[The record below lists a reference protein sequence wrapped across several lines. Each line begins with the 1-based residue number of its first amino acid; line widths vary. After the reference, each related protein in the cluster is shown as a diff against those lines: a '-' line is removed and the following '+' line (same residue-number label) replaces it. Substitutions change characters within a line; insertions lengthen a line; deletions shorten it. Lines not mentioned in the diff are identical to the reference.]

1 MVVLGEDQS
10 FSLTANVLTPGEQ
23 SLVLKGYITQRRSD
37 GLYAAPLI
45 PQLFYGVTGAQ
56 LGPSWRQ
63 NLSTTGEQ
71 VILSRQAG
79 YPQVPYEELAW
90 RKVSD
95 QEVSRLEAAPPVG
108 IPWDWV
114 VAGLGFLS
122 LIALAGYVAWTQS
135 LRLT

>member
-1 MVVLGEDQS
+1 MLNEDQS
-10 FSLTANVLTPGEQ
+10 FSLSAYVTSPGYQ
-23 SLVLKGYITQRRSD
+23 TIALRGYLVERRSD
-37 GLYAAPLI
+37 GVYVAPLI

-63 NLSTTGEQ
+63 YFSSTGEQ
-71 VILSRQAG
+71 VILSRSG
-79 YPQVPYEELAW
+79 GKPEVPHEELYW

-95 QEVSRLEAAPPVG
+95 QEVRRLEAAPPAG

-135 LRLT
+135 RS